1 MKNSPENIQIIKNM
15 SEHHLAS
22 EMKDQIAGAVKE
34 KEKIAEGKAAFDAK
48 KPDMFKEIEA
58 KAKEKEEIAKGKQ
71 EYESKKPELFKE
83 IEQKVNK
90 K

>member
-1 MKNSPENIQIIKNM
+1 M

-48 KPDMFKEIEA
+48 KPDMFKEIEP
-58 KAKEKEEIAKGKQ
+58 KAKEKEEIAKGKK
-71 EYESKKPELFKE
+71 EYLNLKNQNYLKKL
-83 IEQKVNK
+83 NK
-90 K
+90 KLIKNKY